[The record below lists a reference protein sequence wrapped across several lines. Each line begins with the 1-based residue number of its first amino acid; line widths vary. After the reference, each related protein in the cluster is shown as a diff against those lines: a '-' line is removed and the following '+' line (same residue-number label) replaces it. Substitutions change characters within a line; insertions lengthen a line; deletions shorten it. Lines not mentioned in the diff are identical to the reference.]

1 MQGLRKFAVLENF
14 TYTLATLNFKDQ
26 VMNNAFSFLG
36 RVFLA
41 QLFLLQVIVLVYG
54 FTNNPNGYIDYQ
66 NALGHQGLPGIF
78 APLIILVQFVGGG
91 FLLLGYKTRIAAI
104 GMALYAVFI
113 SLALGLSPF
122 QYLAIVGGL
131 LILANNPVT
140 AYSLDNLK
148 K

>member
-1 MQGLRKFAVLENF
+1 
-14 TYTLATLNFKDQ
+14 
-26 VMNNAFSFLG
+26 MNKAFSFLG
-36 RVFLA
+36 RVLIA
-41 QLFLLQVIVLVYG
+41 QLFLLQVIVLIYG
-54 FTNNPNGYIDYQ
+54 FSNNPNGYVDYQ

-78 APLIILVQFVGGG
+78 APLIILVQLVGGAL
-91 FLLLGYKTRIAAI
+91 LLLGYKTRATAI
-104 GMALYAVFI
+104 GMAIYAIFI

-140 AYSLDNLK
+140 AYSLDSWK

>member
-1 MQGLRKFAVLENF
+1 
-14 TYTLATLNFKDQ
+14 
-26 VMNNAFSFLG
+26 MNTAFSFLG
-36 RVFLA
+36 RILIA
-41 QLFLLQVIVLVYG
+41 QLFLLQVIVLIYG
-54 FTNNPNGYIDYQ
+54 FTDNPNGYTDYQ

-78 APLIILVQFVGGG
+78 APLIILVQLLGGTL
-91 FLLLGYKTRIAAI
+91 LLLGYKTRITAI
-104 GMALYAVFI
+104 VMAIYALFI

-140 AYSLDNLK
+140 AYSVDNLK

>member
-1 MQGLRKFAVLENF
+1 
-14 TYTLATLNFKDQ
+14 
-26 VMNNAFSFLG
+26 MNKAFSFLG
-36 RVFLA
+36 RVLIA
-41 QLFLLQVIVLVYG
+41 QLFLLQVIVLIYG
-54 FTNNPNGYIDYQ
+54 FSNNPNGYVDYQ

-78 APLIILVQFVGGG
+78 APLIIFVQLVGGAL
-91 FLLLGYKTRIAAI
+91 LLLGYKTRATAI
-104 GMALYAVFI
+104 GMAIYAIFI

-140 AYSLDNLK
+140 AFSLDNWK

>member
-1 MQGLRKFAVLENF
+1 
-14 TYTLATLNFKDQ
+14 
-26 VMNNAFSFLG
+26 MNKAFSFLG
-36 RVFLA
+36 RILIA
-41 QLFLLQVIVLVYG
+41 QLFLLQVIVLIYS
-54 FTNNPNGYIDYQ
+54 FSNNPNGYVDYQ

-78 APLIILVQFVGGG
+78 APLIILVQLLGGG
-91 FLLLGYKTRIAAI
+91 LLLVGYKTRATAIAMAI
-104 GMALYAVFI
+104 YSIFI

-140 AYSLDNLK
+140 AYSLDSWK

>member
-1 MQGLRKFAVLENF
+1 MDRV
-14 TYTLATLNFKDQ
+14 
-26 VMNNAFSFLG
+26 FSLLG
-36 RVFLA
+36 RVFIA
-41 QLFLLQVIVLVYG
+41 QLFLLQVIVLIYG
-54 FTNNPNGYIDYQ
+54 FFNNPNGYIDYQ

-78 APLIILVQFVGGG
+78 APLIILVQLVGGSL
-91 FLLLGYKTRIAAI
+91 LLLGYQTRITAI
-104 GMALYAVFI
+104 VMALYALFI

-131 LILANNPVT
+131 LILANNPNT

>member
-1 MQGLRKFAVLENF
+1 
-14 TYTLATLNFKDQ
+14 
-26 VMNNAFSFLG
+26 MNKYLSTLG

-41 QLFLLQVIVLVYG
+41 QLFLLQVIDLIIG
-54 FTNNPNGYIDYQ
+54 FFNNPNGYLDYQ

-78 APLIILVQFVGGG
+78 APLIILIQLVGGSALMLG
-91 FLLLGYKTRIAAI
+91 FKTKPAAI
-104 GMALYAVFI
+104 AMAIYATFI

-131 LILANNPVT
+131 LTLAANPTT
-140 AYSLDNLK
+140 AFSLDNLK